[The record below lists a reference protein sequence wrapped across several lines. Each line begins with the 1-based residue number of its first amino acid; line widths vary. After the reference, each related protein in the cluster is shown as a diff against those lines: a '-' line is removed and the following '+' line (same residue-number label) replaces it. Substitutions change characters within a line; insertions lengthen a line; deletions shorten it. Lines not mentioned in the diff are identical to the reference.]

1 MIKMPV
7 STIINIGNPEHYT
20 KVRLPNNTT
29 LFVLNQYLQ
38 KETKTRSRV
47 SDFVP
52 KPKEIEII
60 VPEIE
65 PEIIEEEPEVRPF
78 YLSTLKDFKSNFTKN
93 WYSIQW
99 DYIYL
104 YLLFILRSDFKY
116 QSIEN

>member
-1 MIKMPV
+1 MPV

-78 YLSTLKDFKSNFTKN
+78 LLVNIKMWKQFYEIFFIKSGLFFLSIT
-93 WYSIQW
+93 Y
-99 DYIYL
+99 
-104 YLLFILRSDFKY
+104 
-116 QSIEN
+116 

>member
-1 MIKMPV
+1 MPV

-78 YLSTLKDFKSNFTKN
+78 YLSTLKAIKAISRKIGIQLWDFTHLHVFPIHFEK
-93 WYSIQW
+93 
-99 DYIYL
+99 
-104 YLLFILRSDFKY
+104 
-116 QSIEN
+116 

>member
-1 MIKMPV
+1 MPV

-78 YLSTLKDFKSNFTKN
+78 YLSTLNIEIFLKAISRKIDIQLNGIIFTCFCF
-93 WYSIQW
+93 
-99 DYIYL
+99 
-104 YLLFILRSDFKY
+104 LF
-116 QSIEN
+116 